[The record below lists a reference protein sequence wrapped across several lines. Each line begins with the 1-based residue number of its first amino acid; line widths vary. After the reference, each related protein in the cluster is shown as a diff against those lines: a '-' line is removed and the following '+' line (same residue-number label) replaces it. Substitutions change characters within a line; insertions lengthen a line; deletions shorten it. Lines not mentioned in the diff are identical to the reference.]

1 MGRAVSDL
9 MVSWFS
15 EEYHQSRNC
24 RKNTPTERPVERD
37 KATPPT
43 AFFSADFIFSPMLL
57 GKESKRH
64 RKQFTCTWSQSN
76 FYRYSY
82 TLDMLEGLL

>member
-9 MVSWFS
+9 MASWFS

-43 AFFSADFIFSPMLL
+43 AFFRADFIFSPTLL
-57 GKESKRH
+57 GKESKRQ
-64 RKQFTCTWSQSN
+64 RKEFISMWSQSN
-76 FYRYSY
+76 VYRCSS
-82 TLDMLEGLL
+82 TLDVLEGLL